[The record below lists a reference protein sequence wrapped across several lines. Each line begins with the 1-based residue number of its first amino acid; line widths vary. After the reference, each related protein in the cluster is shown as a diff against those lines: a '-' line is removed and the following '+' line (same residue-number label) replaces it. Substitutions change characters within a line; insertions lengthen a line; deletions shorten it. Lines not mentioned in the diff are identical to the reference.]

1 MLIALVP
8 MLVGD
13 EPAAIAAGLVLV
25 AAAMALAPFCRG
37 SDRILVHT
45 IDLLAMGIA
54 GVACCIASS
63 SGGGAMT
70 MAGGAMAMGPAGPGG
85 VLLGALVAA
94 VWAVARVALAA
105 RRRPRRWQAL
115 TGVLTA
121 ACFVVMLVA

>member
-1 MLIALVP
+1 
-8 MLVGD
+8 
-13 EPAAIAAGLVLV
+13 
-25 AAAMALAPFCRG
+25 
-37 SDRILVHT
+37 
-45 IDLLAMGIA
+45 
-54 GVACCIASS
+54 
-63 SGGGAMT
+63 
-70 MAGGAMAMGPAGPGG
+70 MAMGPAGPGG